1 MIGARV
7 LVTGAG
13 GFLGRHLCRR
23 LRAAGAEVH
32 AVSRGIAARHE
43 EAHRWWPAD
52 LEEEQDGRELVRAVE
67 PDVVF
72 HLGGLTHAA
81 PDVGLVLP
89 TFRSLL
95 ATTVHLLTA
104 VAEQGCRRLV
114 LVGSVEEPMTITGQD
129 LVPSSPY
136 GAAKWGS
143 GVYARMF
150 YRLYA
155 TPVVI
160 ARLAL
165 TYGPGQAERK
175 VIPATILSLLRGTPP
190 AVSSGVRAW
199 DLVYVD
205 DAIDALLRIAERPGL
220 EGATVDIGSGE
231 AVPLRWVIARL
242 AQMIDPTIAPA
253 FGALPDRP
261 LGPEYV
267 LDPAATEARIGWK
280 ATTPLDVGLQRTID
294 WYRDQS
300 RRHGHQGANV

>member
-1 MIGARV
+1 MSGARV

-23 LRAAGAEVH
+23 LRAAGAEIH
-32 AVSRGIAARHE
+32 AVSRGIAARHGD
-43 EAHRWWPAD
+43 AHRWWPAH
-52 LEEEQDGRELVRAVE
+52 LEEEPDARELMRAVE

-95 ATTVHLLTA
+95 ASTVHMLTA
-104 VAEQGCRRLV
+104 VAEQGCRRLI
-114 LVGSVEEPMTITGQD
+114 LVGSVEEPPITGQD

-190 AVSSGVRAW
+190 AVSSGARSW

-220 EGATVDIGSGE
+220 EGATVDVGSGE
-231 AVPLRWVIARL
+231 AVPLRSVIARL

-261 LGPEYV
+261 LGAEYV
-267 LDPAATEARIGWK
+267 VDSAVTEARIGWK
-280 ATTPLDVGLQRTID
+280 ATTPLDIGLQRTID

-300 RRHGHQGANV
+300 RRRGHQGAAV